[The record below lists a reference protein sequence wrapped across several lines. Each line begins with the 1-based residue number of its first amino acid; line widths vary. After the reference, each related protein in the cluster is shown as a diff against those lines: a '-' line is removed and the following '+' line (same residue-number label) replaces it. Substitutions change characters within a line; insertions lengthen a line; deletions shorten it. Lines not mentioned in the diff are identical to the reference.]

1 MTLKEFNEAVRS
13 VRKVLH
19 ERGIEFPS
27 NQLEYE
33 IARLIAKYDFP
44 PDVDIVNVLN
54 EIADNLDS
62 TLSLSENLE
71 IAEAII
77 GKYVSLEERLSYKDV
92 EYMIKTLEEW
102 NRNQA
107 EEYAREYYEQQ
118 EEESGVEWWQIFN
131 VPRSLIQHIETTS
144 TTITTV
150 AVEPEKIE
158 QKVLEVRD
166 YQIQAIETWKRTRRG
181 VVVMPTGTGK
191 TYVALRIIF
200 DALASNPKT
209 HVAVIVP
216 LIELA
221 QQWKKRMRE
230 FGLYATLYYGE
241 EKRISRVTIFV
252 LNSAY
257 LNMRLLRLF
266 DIIII
271 DEIHHLRGENFQK
284 IIHEIRDKDVLGLTA
299 TPELG
304 SLQHFIPIIFRM
316 SYNEAREKGA
326 IVDIDVVP
334 IHVDMTPE
342 EKSKY
347 LEIEEKME
355 NIAKLIEKL
364 RNSDDKEDKAELEE
378 LELRYRILADKRKRL
393 MSRIEEKRRRVV
405 EIAKSHEGEKII
417 VFTESIESA
426 ETIKNE
432 LVSNGVKAET
442 YHSQKPDTVRRRILA
457 TWGKAFSVLVTVR
470 ALDEGID
477 VPEVRIGI
485 VVASGTSTR
494 QITQRLG
501 RILRPAP
508 GKEKATLYVL
518 VARNTYESEIL
529 SKIREIA
536 GKNKSVEIDNYSP
549 SP

>member
-1 MTLKEFNEAVRS
+1 MTLKEFNEAVKN

-19 ERGIEFPS
+19 ERGIELPS

-33 IARLIAKYDFP
+33 IARLVAKYDFP
-44 PDVDIVNVLN
+44 PEVDVVNVLN
-54 EIADNLDS
+54 EIADSLDPA
-62 TLSLSENLE
+62 LSLGENLE
-71 IAEAII
+71 IARAVID
-77 GKYVSLEERLSYKDV
+77 KYVSLEERLSYRDV
-92 EYMIKTLEEW
+92 EDMIRALEEW
-102 NRNQA
+102 NRSQA
-107 EEYAREYYEQQ
+107 EEYVKEYYEQ
-118 EEESGVEWWQIFN
+118 EGESGVEWWQIFN
-131 VPRSLIQHIETTS
+131 VPRSLIQHIETAS
-144 TTITTV
+144 TAV

-166 YQIQAIETWKRTRRG
+166 YQGQAIEVWKRTRRG

-191 TYVALRIIF
+191 TYVALRVIF

-209 HVAVIVP
+209 HIAVIVP

-221 QQWKKRMRE
+221 QQWRKRMRE

-252 LNSAY
+252 INSAY

-266 DIIII
+266 DLIII
-271 DEIHHLRGENFQK
+271 DEIHHLKGENFQK
-284 IIHEIRDKDVLGLTA
+284 IIHEIRDKEILGLTA

-304 SLQHFIPIIFRM
+304 SLQHFIPVIFRM

-334 IHVDMTPE
+334 VYVDMTPE
-342 EKSKY
+342 ERSEY

-355 NIAKLIEKL
+355 NVAKLIERL
-364 RNSDDKEDKAELEE
+364 RDSEDEEDRAELEE
-378 LELRYRILADKRKRL
+378 LEKRYRILADKRKRL
-393 MSRIEEKRRRVV
+393 MSRLEEKRRRVV
-405 EIAKSHEGEKII
+405 EIARSHAGERAM

-426 ETIKNE
+426 EAIKRE

-442 YHSQKPDTVRRRILA
+442 YHSQKPDGVRKRILA

-477 VPEVRIGI
+477 VPEVGVGI
-485 VVASGTSTR
+485 IVASGTSTR

-518 VARNTYESEIL
+518 IARNTYEAEIL

-536 GKNKSVEIDNYSP
+536 GKTGVWR
-549 SP
+549 

>member
-1 MTLKEFNEAVRS
+1 MTLTEFNEAVRN
-13 VRKVLH
+13 VRRVLH
-19 ERGIEFPS
+19 ERGIELPS

-33 IARLIAKYDFP
+33 IARLIARYDFP
-44 PDVDIVNVLN
+44 PEVDVINVIN
-54 EIADNLDS
+54 EIVDNLDS
-62 TLSLSENLE
+62 RLSLGENLE
-71 IAEAII
+71 IAKAII
-77 GKYVSLEERLSYKDV
+77 DKYIGLEERLSYKDV
-92 EYMIKTLEEW
+92 EDMIKALEEW

-107 EEYAREYYEQQ
+107 EEYAREYYEQ
-118 EEESGVEWWQIFN
+118 EGESGVEWWQIFN
-131 VPRSLIQHIETTS
+131 VPRSLIQHIETAS
-144 TTITTV
+144 TTVT
-150 AVEPEKIE
+150 VEPEKIE

-166 YQIQAIETWKRTRRG
+166 YQMQAIETWKRMRRG

-191 TYVALRIIF
+191 TYVALRVIF

-221 QQWKKRMRE
+221 QQWRKRMRE

-252 LNSAY
+252 INSAY

-266 DIIII
+266 DLIVI
-271 DEIHHLRGENFQK
+271 DEIHHLKGENFQR

-316 SYNEAREKGA
+316 SYNEARQKGA

-334 IHVDMTPE
+334 IYVDMTPE
-342 EKSKY
+342 EKSEY

-364 RNSDDKEDKAELEE
+364 RDSEDKEDKAELEE

-426 ETIKNE
+426 EAIKHE
-432 LVSNGVKAET
+432 LVSNGVRAET
-442 YHSQKPDTVRRRILA
+442 YHSQKPDNVRKRILA

-477 VPEVRIGI
+477 VPEVSVGI
-485 VVASGTSTR
+485 IVASGTSTR

-518 VARNTYESEIL
+518 VARNTYETEIL

-536 GKNKSVEIDNYSP
+536 GKNKSMQMDNFSP